1 MWVFIFMIIF
11 HWIGDFV
18 LQTREMADNKSTSN
32 YYLSMHVFVYSTANI
47 ILWMIFM
54 PMFGATYTKETIMLS
69 LVLMFSMHW
78 VTDYFTSK
86 QTSKLYKQQNYHGFF
101 TMIGFDQILH
111 YLQLFAIYQYVI
123 LQN

>member
-1 MWVFIFMIIF
+1 MIIS

-18 LQTREMADNKSTSN
+18 LQTREMVDNKSTSN
-32 YYLSMHVFVYSTANI
+32 YYLSMHVFAYSIANI

-54 PMFGATYTKETIMLS
+54 PMFGATYTKGTIMLS

-86 QTSKLYKQQNYHGFF
+86 QTSKLYKQQNIHGFF